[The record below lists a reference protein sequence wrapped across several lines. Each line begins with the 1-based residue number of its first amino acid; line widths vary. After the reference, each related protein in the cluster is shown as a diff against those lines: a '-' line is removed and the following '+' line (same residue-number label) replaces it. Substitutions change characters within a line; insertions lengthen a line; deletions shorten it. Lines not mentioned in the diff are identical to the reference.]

1 MPRAPPK
8 CGYCKETGHT
18 RPRCRE
24 LEVDTILQM
33 SGGEIP
39 NYPEQVNTYNIPKR
53 NLAEIQLLKEGK
65 IPKVVYKSCK
75 QVRETRKYEIVVIRY
90 ENRIYNKE
98 TISYSEENWSTIQS
112 VMNAYTEDMNEHEI
126 DVLLTE
132 KCVEYSRR
140 LIQLQHDLPGLVHWW
155 NGDIIPQFRFSTN
168 TINELLHVDYFAE
181 KERLVETQNRRNQR
195 TRIEIEERNHA
206 RNVVAEVIREQD
218 RWTNREPLPLI
229 RETAIETDD
238 CPICLETLGETAKVI
253 MRCGHQMCMRCM
265 LTQTLRAATEKNAQT
280 CHCPV
285 CRTGYL

>member
-1 MPRAPPK
+1 M
-8 CGYCKETGHT
+8 
-18 RPRCRE
+18 
-24 LEVDTILQM
+24 DIILQM

-53 NLAEIQLLKEGK
+53 LLAEIQLLKERK
-65 IPKVVYKSCK
+65 IAKVVYKSCK

-98 TISYSEENWSTIQS
+98 AILYSEENWSTIQNELNS
-112 VMNAYTEDMNEHEI
+112 YTEAMNEHET
-126 DVLLTE
+126 LLTE
-132 KCVEYSRR
+132 KCIEYSRR
-140 LIQLQHDLPGLVHWW
+140 LIQLQRDLPGLVHWW
-155 NGDIIPQFRFSTN
+155 NGDIIPQLRFSTDA
-168 TINELLHVDYFAE
+168 INELLHVDYFAE
-181 KERLVETQNRRNQR
+181 KERLVEVQTRQNQQM
-195 TRIEIEERNHA
+195 RIRIEERNHA

-253 MRCGHQMCMRCM
+253 LRCGHQMCMRCM